1 MPSWTTPL
9 PNYARAHR
17 KSPQP
22 KLNNSGSKM
31 VRFELV
37 NEITETDSA
46 YLLIFVLGGKN
57 IGRWLPKSQ
66 VKIPFADVVEIPQW
80 LVDRIIDEV
89 NPSGES
95 GQE

>member
-9 PNYARAHR
+9 PNYARAHK

-22 KLNNSGSKM
+22 KFNNSGSKM
-31 VRFELV
+31 VQFELV
-37 NEITETDSA
+37 NELNETDAA
-46 YLLIFVLGGKN
+46 YLVIFVFEGQN

-80 LVDRIIDEV
+80 LVDRIKEEV
-89 NPSGES
+89 KSY
-95 GQE
+95 GQTHK